1 MKAGFV
7 DAAGLSTRILEAGEG
22 PALLLLHPV
31 GLSADIWL
39 RNIDALA
46 EAGRRVIAIDSP
58 NHGFT
63 DLVEYGERTPQELF
77 ARHALAVADALGI
90 DRFSVA
96 GSSLGGHVA
105 ALMYFL
111 APARVERLVVIGS
124 GTAFSPEAELAQS
137 LPRTFENAMKAI
149 AAPTWAGCR
158 ARMAN
163 MCFSAASVPEE
174 VILGQLTSYARPGMR
189 EAYEATLRGLMDMP
203 RQRPHR
209 ILERLERIAIP
220 VLILWGRQDSRS
232 KVENASA
239 ASPRIPDCD
248 LSILEDCG
256 HLPCLEYPEQFNALL
271 VQFLERPARSH

>member
-1 MKAGFV
+1 MKAAFV
-7 DAAGLSTRILEAGEG
+7 EAGGIRTRLLEAGEG
-22 PALLLLHPV
+22 PALFLLHPV

-46 EAGRRVIAIDSP
+46 ETGRRVVAIDSP

-63 DLVEYGERTPQELF
+63 DLVDYGAQVPQELF

-111 APARVERLVVIGS
+111 APSRVERLVVIGS
-124 GTAFSPEAELAQS
+124 GTAFSPEDELAQS

-149 AAPTWAGCR
+149 SAPTWAGCR
-158 ARMAN
+158 IRMAN
-163 MCFSAASVPEE
+163 MCFSPASVPEE

-209 ILERLERIAIP
+209 ILERLEQIAIP
-220 VLILWGRQDSRS
+220 VLVLWGRQDPRS
-232 KVENASA
+232 KVENAKA

-248 LSILEDCG
+248 LCILEDCG
-256 HLPCLEYPEQFNALL
+256 HLPCAEYPQLFNAALG
-271 VQFLERPARSH
+271 QFLARPARSR